1 MDLNKLT
8 TGDRVIAISGIVLFI
23 FSFFDWLGAEASAG
37 GFSVSQAKSAWNFT
51 LTLIAVL
58 IGIAMVVIVA
68 LKAFDVKLPDLGG
81 TSWSLVLLV
90 MGVVAFAFVLIKLD
104 RRTQHRHRRVQ
115 RRRLEDTRVRHLR
128 RADRDGRPRGRR
140 LAALPGGQGRI
151 IGSAAECPSDRL
163 NRNPAPSTWPPLRRG
178 PCRAY
183 RLLMP

>member
-23 FSFFDWLGAEASAG
+23 FSFFNWLGAEASAG
-37 GFSVSQAKSAWNFT
+37 GFSVSQAKSAWSFT

-90 MGVVAFAFVLIKLD
+90 MGVVAFAFVLIKLIAGPNI
-104 RRTQHRHRRVQ
+104 
-115 RRRLEDTRVRHLR
+115 DTGGFNVDVSKTREFGIFVGLIATAGLAVGGWLLFQ
-128 RADRDGRPRGRR
+128 ADKAGS
-140 LAALPGGQGRI
+140 PGAPP
-151 IGSAAECPSDRL
+151 SA
-163 NRNPAPSTWPPLRRG
+163 PPT
-178 PCRAY
+178 A
-183 RLLMP
+183 

>member
-37 GFSVSQAKSAWNFT
+37 GFSVSQAKSAWSFT

-90 MGVVAFAFVLIKLD
+90 MGVVAFAFVLIKLIAGPNIPD
-104 RRTQHRHRRVQ
+104 ILGDAVDKTRKIGIFVGLIATAGLAVGGYLRFQ
-115 RRRLEDTRVRHLR
+115 EDKAGST
-128 RADRDGRPRGRR
+128 
-140 LAALPGGQGRI
+140 AA
-151 IGSAAECPSDRL
+151 
-163 NRNPAPSTWPPLRRG
+163 PPT
-178 PCRAY
+178 A
-183 RLLMP
+183 